1 MYRQEAFDGR
11 HSQLTA
17 AVSLG
22 GDGTFLR
29 MARDMVKYNVPVFG
43 VNFGHLGFLAEIE
56 YDTLRQAL
64 QLLSDGRYT
73 IEKRCLLA
81 AQTFAGSGKM
91 VLETG
96 KHPAV
101 LRDMVTSPGG
111 TTIAGIK
118 ALENG
123 AVRGALYNA
132 VQAVL
137 DRSEELKK
145 H

>member
-1 MYRQEAFDGR
+1 
-11 HSQLTA
+11 
-17 AVSLG
+17 
-22 GDGTFLR
+22 
-29 MARDMVKYNVPVFG
+29 
-43 VNFGHLGFLAEIE
+43 
-56 YDTLRQAL
+56 
-64 QLLSDGRYT
+64 
-73 IEKRCLLA
+73 
-81 AQTFAGSGKM
+81 M

-123 AVRGALYNA
+123 AVRGAMYNA

-137 DRSEELKK
+137 DRSEELRK